1 MFWQILLSFML
12 HATSFGSFGAAAGPL
27 TVSNA
32 SAPVPAALTAPTVDS
47 VTVAVYGEQR
57 VPFQVR
63 FGDETT
69 SYDVMAMF
77 VMPNELVPVS
87 VEPESGAA
95 AGYQL
100 VAASGAT
107 NAVRD
112 GAWTWLAPST
122 PGLYPVEVR
131 DRESDQSVTLN
142 VFVMVPYSS
151 MRRGVLNGYRIGNYP
166 QGKSQFY
173 RRPSGF
179 IEVSPG
185 MEGVQVS
192 PHFTLGQFLCKQAGG
207 PTKYLVLRQELL
219 VKLEELLAEV
229 NDRGHEAH
237 TFELLSAY
245 RTPYYNRA
253 IGNSTSLSRH
263 HYGDAADIFV
273 DADDDG
279 RMDDLNRDG
288 RHNLADAR
296 WLGNIVE
303 ATQDE
308 PEFEGLTGGL
318 GTYRPTGSHGAFVHV
333 DVRGFEARWGA

>member
-1 MFWQILLSFML
+1 MIWQILLSFML
-12 HATSFGSFGAAAGPL
+12 SATSFGADAGPSII
-27 TVSNA
+27 SNA
-32 SAPVPAALTAPTVDS
+32 SASVPATFPAPTVDS

-63 FGDETT
+63 FGDETN
-69 SYDVMAMF
+69 SYNVMAMF
-77 VMPNELVPVS
+77 VLPNELVPVS
-87 VEPESGAA
+87 VVPASGSAS
-95 AGYQL
+95 GYQFM
-100 VAASGAT
+100 AASGAT
-107 NAVRD
+107 NTVRD
-112 GAWTWLAPST
+112 GAWTWMAPSK
-122 PGLYPVEVR
+122 PGLYPVEIH
-131 DRESDQSVTLN
+131 DPESGQAMTLN
-142 VFVMVPYSS
+142 VFVMVPYAN
-151 MRRGVLNGYRIGNYP
+151 MRGGAINGYRIGNYP
-166 QGKSQFY
+166 KGKSQFY
-173 RRPSGF
+173 SRPPGF

-207 PTKYLVLRQELL
+207 PTKYLVLREALL

-229 NDRGHEAH
+229 NNRGREAY

-245 RTPYYNRA
+245 RTPNYNRA
-253 IGNSTSLSRH
+253 IGNSTTRSRH

-273 DADDDG
+273 DTDGDG

-288 RHNLADAR
+288 RHTLADAH
-296 WLGNIVE
+296 WLGAIVN

-318 GTYRPTGSHGAFVHV
+318 GMYRPTGLHGGFVHV